1 MTQEQIIQTALE
13 NFQIITNIQA
23 HWSKEG
29 IEQLDGKL
37 QFSINDEVFDLN
49 VEIKNEVRGHILPK
63 IYEMAQN
70 YQPFILIA
78 YRLYPELK
86 KQLREHN
93 VAYLEASGN
102 FYFKDK
108 SKWFWIDVN
117 PPLKVDQENRNRAF
131 TKTGLRV
138 LFEFLNNTQLLNQI
152 YRQIAVYAGTSVG
165 NITHI
170 INGLK
175 QENLILSIEKNKY
188 KIQDYQRLLI
198 KWAEAYQYNLK
209 PLLKI
214 GTFRFLKKSD
224 FNNWQEIDLQKS
236 KTLWGGEPAGDL
248 LTNYLRPAELTL
260 YTLETRS
267 ELMKNYGLIPDDKG
281 NVKAYKLFWKN
292 DQNER
297 NTVPPFLVY
306 ADLININ
313 DSRTIETAQKI
324 YDEHIQTKL

>member
-1 MTQEQIIQTALE
+1 MTEEQIIQTTLE
-13 NFQIITNIQA
+13 NFQIATNIQA
-23 HWSKEG
+23 HWNKDG
-29 IEQLDGKL
+29 IEQLNGKL
-37 QFSINDEVFDLN
+37 QFSIEDEIFDFN
-49 VEIKNEVRGHILPK
+49 VEIKNELRGHLLPK
-63 IYEMAQN
+63 IYELAKN

-93 VAYLEASGN
+93 IAYLEANGN

-108 SKWFWIDVN
+108 NKWFWIDAN
-117 PPLKVDQENRNRAF
+117 TPLKVEQDNRNRAF

-138 LFEFLNNTQLLNQI
+138 LFEFLNNPQLINQT
-152 YRQIAVYAGTSVG
+152 YRQITEYTGTSVG

-175 QENLILSIEKNKY
+175 QENLILPIDKNTYNIK
-188 KIQDYQRLLI
+188 DYQKLLI

-214 GTFRFLKKSD
+214 GTFRFLKEND
-224 FNNWQEIDLQKS
+224 FNNWQEINLQKD

-260 YTLETRS
+260 YTLETRG
-267 ELMKNYGLIPDDKG
+267 ELMKNYRLIPDDKG
-281 NVKAYKLFWKN
+281 NVKVYKMFWKHDN
-292 DQNER
+292 NQQ
-297 NTVPPFLVY
+297 NTVPPLLIY
-306 ADLININ
+306 ADLMNIG
-313 DSRTIETAQKI
+313 DGRTIETAQKI
-324 YDEHIQTKL
+324 YDEYIQAKL